1 MGLYKDTLEL
11 TLQMNQH
18 LKNNHLKLSSQ
29 DNLKVDYLFP
39 RLQNKTLQNN
49 VFSLI
54 SVLYLVFLTDAT
66 VHAQPEHFAIQMY
79 SSPVSSKSAQIL
91 LYKKAHL

>member
-39 RLQNKTLQNN
+39 KVT
-49 VFSLI
+49 
-54 SVLYLVFLTDAT
+54 
-66 VHAQPEHFAIQMY
+66 
-79 SSPVSSKSAQIL
+79 K
-91 LYKKAHL
+91 